1 MDLKQAE
8 KQLDVL
14 IDAGNETGWAKVAQ
28 VLEQVEMGELWK
40 PGHHSFSAWVKSY
53 SLHKGCSE
61 SLLWKYCKAGRAYR
75 AARAVAPELPPMA
88 DAQVSAEVVV
98 TCEKIHGHDRR
109 AAAKLLG
116 KVERGELSSKD
127 VREIWKA
134 QRKVAGVRKTR
145 HDAKP
150 QVGDGQGDGEMTRK
164 LTAALAAQ
172 AGSWIWGAET
182 KEEAEE
188 RKKANAA
195 RDFLTRDAVC
205 VRTLTEFPV
214 RVETAE
220 RARQIDLAAVVVEN
234 QTTADWMAV
243 SLWGVEV
250 KVSERD
256 FERDQKM
263 GDYALFMDYMSIAV
277 PLDLVERVQD
287 AVPAEWGVLGYD
299 SKQDRVAVVRE
310 PERLDAPR
318 REQALMTACVKLA
331 RRDVK

>member
-14 IDAGNETGWAKVAQ
+14 IDAGNETGWARVAQ
-28 VLEQVEMGELWK
+28 VLEQVETGELWK

-75 AARAVAPELPPMA
+75 AARAVAPELPPMEQ
-88 DAQVSAEVVV
+88 AQVSAEVVV
-98 TCEKIHGHDRR
+98 TCEKIHGEDRQ

-116 KVERGELSSKD
+116 KVEQGELSAKD

-134 QRKVAGVRKTR
+134 QRKVAGVRKSR
-145 HDAKP
+145 HEAKP
-150 QVGDGQGDGEMTRK
+150 QARPAEGDGEMTRR

-182 KEEAEE
+182 KKEAEA
-188 RKKANAA
+188 RKKAHAA
-195 RDFLTRDAVC
+195 RDFFARDAVC

-220 RARQIDLAAVVVEN
+220 RARQIDLAAVTVEN
-234 QTTADWMAV
+234 QTTADWMEV
-243 SLWGVEV
+243 TLWGVEV
-250 KVSERD
+250 KVSEHD

-263 GDYALFMDYMSIAV
+263 GDYALFMDYMSIGV
-277 PLDLVERVQD
+277 PFDLVERVQD

-299 SKQDRVAVVRE
+299 PEEDTISVVRE